1 MQQAEQQ
8 PYVRMGTVRVP
19 YGTHEAKAKAT
30 GEGYTPF
37 SNLFLQNHFMSDA
50 AKGFLCERLSYA
62 EGYLHRIEDCV
73 NRNQVFAYENKDK
86 AYNVDG
92 RYKIMSQIEE
102 LIDLG
107 HCCKVIERNAIKG
120 NTEKVFFQFFELP
133 QTKRIKNIMLHETEG
148 GIYASEPKTKP
159 RPKTI
164 KINEDEINVFDL
176 ADRFD
181 VPVEKVQSI
190 IYVLTN
196 QDYKNTENTEG
207 PVSETDE
214 IIKTEEN
221 EPQKNSSVVERP
233 LEEEETEIFEQSPIE
248 AIEKTAT
255 TTKATKVSL
264 SFKDQLKGDSLLKS
278 KLLFEKKNVTEEDY
292 DILIVQ
298 FTEWD
303 GSKAHKA
310 YKDYEHHFKMW
321 IRNRNIDKW
330 RADYKKAMQKT
341 TPSVLSDQE
350 QEDLR
355 AELKQKRET
364 IKINAFT
371 TFEYFDR
378 ALTDF
383 LKMFKKCLD
392 AHVLN
397 EDTTRWCRQFSDIG
411 ATRTMRRAYFEE
423 MKREFNPD
431 TGERKDFNNFGSN
444 NA

>member
-19 YGTHEAKAKAT
+19 HGTHEAKAKAT

-190 IYVLTN
+190 IDELTN

-207 PVSETDE
+207 PVLETDE
-214 IIKTEEN
+214 IIKTKEHVPTKIN
-221 EPQKNSSVVERP
+221 SVVERP

-248 AIEKTAT
+248 ATERTEKT
-255 TTKATKVSL
+255 KVL
-264 SFKDQLKGDSLLKS
+264 SFKDQLSNDSTLKGKIILENAAKTLTEDEYMSLINDFAAWQGAKHHTDIEE
-278 KLLFEKKNVTEEDY
+278 FKK
-292 DILIVQ
+292 
-298 FTEWD
+298 
-303 GSKAHKA
+303 
-310 YKDYEHHFKMW
+310 HFKRW
-321 IRNRNIDKW
+321 VYKLNLSQW
-330 RADYKKAMQKT
+330 RKKKKEDT
-341 TPSVLSDQE
+341 PTPSVLSE
-350 QEDLR
+350 EDK
-355 AELKQKRET
+355 AVFQKEYKRYGHMLE
-364 IKINAFT
+364 NVNGLT
-371 TFEYFDR
+371 TYEYFDDI
-378 ALTDF
+378 LTRYLRIGKRCIDNNLF
-383 LKMFKKCLD
+383 TSEQGLSYFREWSVIGQTKRSRRDYYDNLM
-392 AHVLN
+392 
-397 EDTTRWCRQFSDIG
+397 RQ
-411 ATRTMRRAYFEE
+411 
-423 MKREFNPD
+423 FNPD